1 MNRMLIAVWLLG
13 ASGVVAY
20 GQQNAGGRI
29 VRAADLVEA
38 RVAAGAKP
46 VRNQAV
52 PRSGMLRFLLSPA
65 GAELARAHPNL
76 RGMLPRTGATAG
88 AGTHRAMTWRP
99 PVVSLRPAPPQPCNN
114 FATGTKFNVEPDA
127 GMPEI
132 GFPVTQDTES
142 VDFIPGGGLGGADL
156 VIGGTD
162 DFRGLWEANATFD
175 GIENVVDAF
184 GWGYSGT
191 GYHVSRRGGC
201 SADFEGGLP
210 RLFDPVENQDLFG
223 LGNPSVAVDA
233 THGNVFA
240 SDLRGDQ
247 LVTGVS
253 LFRTNAVRLNNERDC
268 PSGTHLTDKNG
279 NDTTARR
286 CWPVGMMVG
295 LSSNFTTINDRE
307 HVRADERAGGAGAGD
322 VYVTWSRTQVGDQTT
337 SVLLVACK
345 GEFKS
350 IADCSDPISVS
361 GGDPGAF
368 FADLV
373 ILPNGVISLTYAQV
387 NQVFDTS
394 LVPFFFVIY
403 DIKHVTCKPLGAPLA
418 PKCSEST
425 VIATEK
431 QPPYRAITNS
441 RFDGIAAIPT
451 HDVRRNRDGGL
462 EEVVVWTRC
471 KRSPFLPLGSGQFLE
486 ETGCPDADV
495 VFTSARLEA
504 NGAPRKWGPV
514 RVVNDHVGDQIFP
527 RVAADRQ
534 TGEAHVAYYS
544 SENDPAHHRLQL
556 MVSTLRPGAEEMRP
570 PKIRQST
577 LNEPD
582 ADVIVGAFFFGDY
595 LGIASRDGRTY
606 THSTFNNF
614 GIYGNSVI
622 PGQDNVLT
630 RSQRWHDED

>member
-1 MNRMLIAVWLLG
+1 MNRILIAVGLLG
-13 ASGVVAY
+13 ITSVAAY
-20 GQQNAGGRI
+20 GQLNAGGRI
-29 VRAADLVEA
+29 VSAADLAEA
-38 RVAAGAKP
+38 RVGTRATLARDQIA
-46 VRNQAV
+46 

-88 AGTHRAMTWRP
+88 TGTHRARTRRP
-99 PVVSLRPAPPQPCNN
+99 PVVSWRPPVPQPCNN
-114 FATGTKFNVEPDA
+114 FATGTKFNLEPDA
-127 GMPEI
+127 GMSEI

-142 VDFIPGGGLGGADL
+142 VDFIPSGGLGGADL

-175 GIENVVDAF
+175 GVENVVDAF

-210 RLFDPVENQDLFG
+210 RIFDSVTQQDLFG

-233 THGNVFA
+233 TRGNVFA
-240 SDLRGDQ
+240 SDLRGNQ
-247 LVTGVS
+247 FVTSVT
-253 LFRTNAVRLNNERDC
+253 LFRTNAVRLNSERDC

-279 NDTTARR
+279 NDTTART
-286 CWPVGMMVG
+286 CWPVGV
-295 LSSNFTTINDRE
+295 LVAPSSNFHTINDRE
-307 HVRADERAGGAGAGD
+307 HVRADERAAGAGAGD
-322 VYVTWSRTQVGDQTT
+322 VYVSWSRTQVGDRTT
-337 SVLLVACK
+337 SILLVACK

-350 IADCSDPISVS
+350 AKDCSDPIAVS
-361 GGDPGAF
+361 GADPFAA

-373 ILPNGVISLTYAQV
+373 ILPNGAISLTYAQV
-387 NQVFDTS
+387 NEVFDTS
-394 LVPFFFVIY
+394 LVPFFFVSY

-418 PKCSEST
+418 PKCSEPT
-425 VIATEK
+425 AIATEK
-431 QPPYRAITNS
+431 QPPFRAITNS

-462 EEVVVWTRC
+462 EEIVVWTRC

-504 NGAPRKWGPV
+504 NGTPRKWGAV

-527 RVAADRQ
+527 RVAVDRQ

-544 SENDPAHHRLQL
+544 SENDPVHHRLQL
-556 MVSTLRPGAEEMRP
+556 MVSTLRPDAEEMRP

-630 RSQRWHDED
+630 RSQRWQDED